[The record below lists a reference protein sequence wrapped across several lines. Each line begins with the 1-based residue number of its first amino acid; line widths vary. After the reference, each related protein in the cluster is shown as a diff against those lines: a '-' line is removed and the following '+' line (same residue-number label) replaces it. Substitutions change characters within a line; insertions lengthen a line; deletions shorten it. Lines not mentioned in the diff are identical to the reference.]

1 MKSLYCCGDEHVNGI
16 VDYEETNTFLAK
28 LSLTAWN
35 QWSNLSSSWKQ
46 ETADKK
52 KI

>member
-16 VDYEETNTFLAK
+16 VDYEETDTFLAK
-28 LSLTAWN
+28 LSLTA
-35 QWSNLSSSWKQ
+35 WSNLSSSWKQ